1 MMNNVRFTLGTHT
14 MAGEIEHHTLNARYE
29 QGKSASYNEQNGG
42 YTYTI
47 SAIAVDTAEYI
58 AVYMEID
65 SKSFAE
71 CAEFISDDDYR
82 ALMKQRKNLL
92 PKHENVEL
100 PDFGLG
106 CDEGNEGE
114 DLK

>member
-1 MMNNVRFTLGTHT
+1 MMNKIKFTLGTHT
-14 MAGEIEHHTLNARYE
+14 MTGEIEHHTLNARYE
-29 QGKSASYNEQNGG
+29 QGKSANYNEKNGG
-42 YTYTI
+42 FTYTI

-58 AVYMEID
+58 MVYMELD

-71 CAEFISDDDYR
+71 CAEFISDEDYR
-82 ALMKQRKNLL
+82 TLMEQRKALL

-106 CDEGNEGE
+106 SDNEV
-114 DLK
+114 